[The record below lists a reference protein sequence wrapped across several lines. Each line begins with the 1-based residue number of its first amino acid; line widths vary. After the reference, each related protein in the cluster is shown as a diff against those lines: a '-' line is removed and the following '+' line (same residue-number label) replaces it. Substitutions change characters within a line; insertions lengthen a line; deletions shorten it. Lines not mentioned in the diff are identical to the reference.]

1 LKRAI
6 AAMFI
11 VVLTVLGGPG
21 CAAWDST
28 HSMLKE
34 VGYGAGSVFGTLVYA
49 SFKASFCILGAIG
62 SACTLPLGTEMAE
75 KVVGASCQGTG
86 GYVGDHARPGQG
98 PGGRQVC
105 GLRAAR
111 PRS

>member
-1 LKRAI
+1 
-6 AAMFI
+6 MFI

-86 GYVGDHARPGQG
+86 GTWVITPDLVKGREAVRSVGYVPPAR
-98 PGGRQVC
+98 GRDTK
-105 GLRAAR
+105 
-111 PRS
+111 